1 MRVLMAPFVMALVVW
16 GLYALAR
23 PRKKNNG

>member
-23 PRKKNNG
+23 PRKRNNG